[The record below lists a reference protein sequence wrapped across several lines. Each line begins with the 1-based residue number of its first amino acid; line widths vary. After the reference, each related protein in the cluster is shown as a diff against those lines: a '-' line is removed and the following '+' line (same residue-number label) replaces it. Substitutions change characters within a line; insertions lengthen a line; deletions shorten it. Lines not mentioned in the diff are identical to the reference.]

1 MVNVLLMSTNTMM
14 LLGLM
19 VALIVF
25 LVLLTVLGIVFI
37 VALRKR
43 APVIKVDMSPPAA
56 QPAHVAQCSP
66 NRRKRTNPNRN
77 PRRTLRLT

>member
-43 APVIKVDMSPPAA
+43 APVIKVVMAPPAA
-56 QPAHVAQCSP
+56 QPAPVAQGSEQMVMDGVEAP
-66 NRRKRTNPNRN
+66 EIGRAHV
-77 PRRTLRLT
+77 

>member
-43 APVIKVDMSPPAA
+43 AR
-56 QPAHVAQCSP
+56 H
-66 NRRKRTNPNRN
+66 
-77 PRRTLRLT
+77 